1 MKNLEILKILKI
13 SIFLTFWIFLKEN
26 SKFLKCSKMIKNF
39 KILIFFS
46 KTSKILGYFKVFEN
60 FENFQTF
67 EHFQIVLI
75 FLMNLSLIPI
85 REAQPSK

>member
-1 MKNLEILKILKI
+1 
-13 SIFLTFWIFLKEN
+13 
-26 SKFLKCSKMIKNF
+26 MIKIF

-85 REAQPSK
+85 QEAQPSR